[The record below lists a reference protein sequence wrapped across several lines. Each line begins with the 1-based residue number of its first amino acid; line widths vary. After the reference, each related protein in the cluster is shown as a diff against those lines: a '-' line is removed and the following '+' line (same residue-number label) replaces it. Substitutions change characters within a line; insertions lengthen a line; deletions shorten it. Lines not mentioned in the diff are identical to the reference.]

1 MGMNKNEMLVCMLLC
16 YTFPIIIVAY
26 FYENNGSISQ
36 IICDDNLKIIIL
48 FFMIAMGIFTI
59 LYEKQRNQPFSLY
72 IIVILLFSIYGV
84 LFSYETDDNH
94 VWFAYLCFLSIF
106 AFMTYHS
113 CINTSHVLYFLLML
127 QIFIG
132 IYLYKGTVRFFQ
144 LECGML
150 FVFAVFYLYL
160 HCLRYMKIVFW

>member
-16 YTFPIIIVAY
+16 YAFPIIIVAY
-26 FYENNGSISQ
+26 FYENNGSISH
-36 IICDDNLKIIIL
+36 IICDYNLKVIIL

-59 LYEKQRNQPFSLY
+59 FYEKQRNQPFSLY
-72 IIVILLFSIYGV
+72 IIIVLLISIYGV
-84 LFSYETDDNH
+84 LFSYKTYEYH
-94 VWFAYLCFLSIF
+94 VWFAYLCFLSII

-113 CINTSHVLYFLLML
+113 YTNTSRVLYLLLML
-127 QIFIG
+127 QIFVG
-132 IYLYKGTVRFFQ
+132 IYLYKGTVHFFQ

-160 HCLRYMKIVFW
+160 HCLRYMKIVF